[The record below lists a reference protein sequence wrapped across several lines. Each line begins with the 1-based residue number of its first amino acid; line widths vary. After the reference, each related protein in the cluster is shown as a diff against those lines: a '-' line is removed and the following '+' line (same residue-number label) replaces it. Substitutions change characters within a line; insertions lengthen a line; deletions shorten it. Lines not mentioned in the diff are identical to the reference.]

1 MEGDWGGIGVGHAH
15 REYQCRL
22 GGVGDLGQDW
32 GGVGV
37 QGRGGG
43 LGLIASSG
51 QRAVDPQ
58 LIPINRRVDG
68 IAPVHVAVGVDLLRV
83 GVN

>member
-1 MEGDWGGIGVGHAH
+1 MQAWWSRRPRTRLGWGGCSRA
-15 REYQCRL
+15 
-22 GGVGDLGQDW
+22 W
-32 GGVGV
+32 GWVRV
-37 QGRGGG
+37 DRV
-43 LGLIASSG
+43 IRSS
-51 QRAVDPQ
+51 RAVDPQ